1 MINRIIKSLQWR
13 TSLLKKKLSAKKSE
27 IPCSICGGHK
37 FVKGPN
43 DRLSFQTGKLPWCLS
58 CWALERHRGLRVF
71 WESFDKD
78 YLKDKSV
85 LQFSHD
91 PAVKSQWFKDFT
103 ITVYSGEN
111 SLDVQN
117 IDKPDG
123 TYDIVLCNQV
133 IEHVPDDEAAIKEL
147 LRITSKDGFVE
158 IGVPYPSERDDTI
171 DWGEPNLD
179 DHEHYRNYGRID
191 FARQLDSLVGAENWY
206 ELKVVDPV
214 TGTFDYAYLLCHS
227 TEALNKILERAKL
240 I

>member
-1 MINRIIKSLQWR
+1 MIKKIIKSLQWR
-13 TSLLKKKLSAKKSE
+13 TRLFKIKMSAKHLDV
-27 IPCSICGGHK
+27 PCTICGGHK

-91 PAVKSQWFKDFT
+91 PATKKEWFKDFT
-103 ITVYSGEN
+103 ITIYSGEN

-171 DWGEPNLD
+171 DWGKPNAE
-179 DHEHYRNYGRID
+179 DHDHYRNYGRID
-191 FARQLDSLVGAENWY
+191 LGKQFDRLIGEGNWK
-206 ELKVVDPV
+206 EITVTDPI
-214 TGTFDYAYLLCHS
+214 TGTYDYVFMLCHS
-227 TEALNKILERAKL
+227 KEALESILSKTK
-240 I
+240 